1 MAGEL
6 LLITGV
12 SGHVG
17 FRVLAEALQAGYR
30 ARAVVRR
37 AEQATKIKATKS
49 ISPYADKVEFAVI
62 PDLSVD
68 GAFDAHTNGVSY
80 ILHVAAQQ
88 FTSVDVP
95 IDVAEFA
102 KSNIKFTENIL
113 EAAAKAP
120 SVKRVLITSSITTL
134 LTGEGL
140 QGDSDLVLSWKSE
153 VAKDL
158 ISPAPEKAVGPIAY
172 VISKVLSAK
181 LVEKFVEERKPHF
194 TVASILLGTTIGRFE
209 LASESKELVSGS
221 NIVPLAPLLGFPFPP
236 TQSVFIHIDDAAQ
249 SHIKAL
255 TIDIAPGT
263 VRKIVP
269 VYNTAAN
276 PDAFTWDDSITIVK
290 KHFPGVIES
299 GAFPLGGTVPKRK
312 CLVDS
317 SEDEKVLG
325 LKFKTY
331 EEAVVDLITQFLT
344 LAQAAQAAA
353 A

>member
-120 SVKRVLITSSITTL
+120 SVKRVLITSSVTTL
-134 LTGEGL
+134 FTGEGL

-221 NIVPLAPLLGFPFPP
+221 NIVPLAPLLVAHQGP
-236 TQSVFIHIDDAAQ
+236 H
-249 SHIKAL
+249 HRHR
-255 TIDIAPGT
+255 PGT

-269 VYNTAAN
+269 VYNTATN
-276 PDAFTWDDSITIVK
+276 PDAFTWDDSIEIVK

-353 A
+353 AASA

>member
-1 MAGEL
+1 MTFFKLPKFKNLCSSKSESKPSTTTQPESTKEMAGEL
-6 LLITGV
+6 ILITGT

-30 ARAVVRR
+30 ARAVVRK
-37 AEQATKIKATKS
+37 AEQVTKIKATKS
-49 ISPYADKVEFAVI
+49 IAPYADKVEFVVV

-68 GAFDAHTNGVSY
+68 GAFDAHTSGVSY
-80 ILHVAAQQ
+80 IIHVAAQQ

-102 KSNIKFTENIL
+102 KSNVKFTQNIL

-120 SVKRVLITSSITTL
+120 SVKRVLITSSVTTL
-134 LTGEGL
+134 FTGEGL

-158 ISPAPEKAVGPIAY
+158 VSPHPEKAVGPIAY

-221 NIVPLAPLLGFPFPP
+221 NIVPLPLALSPIAQSLRPDFYPPPPSLLSPAPLRPCRARC
-236 TQSVFIHIDDAAQ
+236 T
-249 SHIKAL
+249 
-255 TIDIAPGT
+255 
-263 VRKIVP
+263 
-269 VYNTAAN
+269 
-276 PDAFTWDDSITIVK
+276 
-290 KHFPGVIES
+290 
-299 GAFPLGGTVPKRK
+299 
-312 CLVDS
+312 
-317 SEDEKVLG
+317 
-325 LKFKTY
+325 
-331 EEAVVDLITQFLT
+331 LT
-344 LAQAAQAAA
+344 LAPPPGAAHSDRIVRGLRHMVDDLEEVFRP
-353 A
+353 